1 MSFSHPQIPFA
12 RSLQFALMMAD
23 YTAIN
28 PELSLF
34 SSDDDDSMNIK
45 NSNIARVEEF
55 CYRLYGR
62 SP

>member
-1 MSFSHPQIPFA
+1 MSVSHPQIPFA

-55 CYRLYGR
+55 RYRLYGR

>member
-1 MSFSHPQIPFA
+1 MSVSHPQIPFA

-45 NSNIARVEEF
+45 NSNIAELF
-55 CYRLYGR
+55 DTSYRLYGR

>member
-1 MSFSHPQIPFA
+1 MSVSHPQIPFA
-12 RSLQFALMMAD
+12 HSLQFALMMAD

-28 PELSLF
+28 SELSLF

>member
-1 MSFSHPQIPFA
+1 MSVSHPQIPFA

-23 YTAIN
+23 YTVIN

-55 CYRLYGR
+55 YYRLRER